1 MLTDVSTTKEDE
13 MTITT
18 SKSEPVAVDTVSLHL
33 CDKISVQ
40 PSNENSA
47 SEPPV
52 QKKKKKQKPGGSFCG
67 AGQCSNSSSRHKNS
81 KLPGRKFL
89 RFYKFPNDPTRRK
102 AWAARVKREQGWE
115 PTKYTRVC
123 SDHFSLGDFNEEDLR
138 AWDLSTPRKRIRLK
152 SDAIPN
158 TDRSTGFYVKHDQ
171 QWFRDRPPKRRPL
184 ADQNDCKRSP
194 DEVKTDS
201 FDGLRGKNKKFSV
214 QYEKVKLPENS
225 RTLGCQAGHAYIHES
240 QDSYFRSE
248 IDNFMALEML
258 LGPEEETD
266 YVSESDRKSCDIDPD
281 WDLNDNN
288 EDHSDSDTDSS
299 SIIDIDDENKSEAHN
314 GGNWNCDF
322 IRGKDYM
329 SHAFLCFSY

>member
-13 MTITT
+13 MTLTT
-18 SKSEPVAVDTVSLHL
+18 TKSEPVALDTVSLHL
-33 CDKISVQ
+33 CDKIPVQ

-52 QKKKKKQKPGGSFCG
+52 QKKNKKQKPGGSFCG

-102 AWAARVKREQGWE
+102 AWAARVKRERGWQ

-123 SDHFSLGDFNEEDLR
+123 SDHFSLEDFNEEDLR

-152 SDAIPN
+152 NDAIPN
-158 TDRSTGFYVKHDQ
+158 TDRSTGFYVKHYQ
-171 QWFRDRPPKRRPL
+171 QWLRDRPPKRRPL
-184 ADQNDCKRSP
+184 AGQNDCQRFP
-194 DEVKTDS
+194 DEEQS
-201 FDGLRGKNKKFSV
+201 NPFEGLLGVNGSKGRNKKISV

-248 IDNFMALEML
+248 IDNFMALEIL
-258 LGPEEETD
+258 LGPEEEKGL
-266 YVSESDRKSCDIDPD
+266 VSDSDQKSGEDDPD

-288 EDHSDSDTDSS
+288 EDHSDSDSDSS
-299 SIIDIDDENKSEAHN
+299 SIIDIDDKIESHDTDN
-314 GGNWNCDF
+314 GGN
-322 IRGKDYM
+322 
-329 SHAFLCFSY
+329 